1 MPRDSLPAKRE
12 WVLKRNCSLT
22 PRQTLRAYLLLL
34 ALSLTVGTTFALLG
48 APLVLCYSALEM
60 TAVTAAWLYYSR
72 HALDHERIVLQ
83 PGALTIES
91 VCGTRRVCLQL
102 DPERT
107 RVLPPSTPGA
117 LVTLEARG
125 RSVHIGAPLPA
136 WRRAGFARELD
147 AALHGVLPAWG

>member
-34 ALSLTVGTTFALLG
+34 ALSLTVGTTFALHG
-48 APLVLCYSALEM
+48 APLVLCFTALEM
-60 TAVTAAWLYYSR
+60 GAVTAAWLYYSR
-72 HALDHERIVLQ
+72 HALDHERIVLL
-83 PGALTIES
+83 PDALVIES
-91 VCGTRRVCLQL
+91 VCGARRASVRL

-107 RVLPPSTPGA
+107 RVLLPAFPSE

-125 RSVHIGAPLPA
+125 QSVHIGATLPA

-147 AALHGVLPAWG
+147 AALHGVLPGWG